1 MESEISTGNS
11 GGGSDGSYLASKG
24 HLVLDGMGVEGGG
37 AHALD
42 EHIVL
47 ESLPVRAALLTGM
60 VLAVDEDGLEAP
72 KA

>member
-1 MESEISTGNS
+1 
-11 GGGSDGSYLASKG
+11 
-24 HLVLDGMGVEGGG
+24 MGVEGGG

-47 ESLPVRAALLTGM
+47 ESLPVRAALLAGM